1 MGAAVMRGRHLRVL
15 AAVAIGVVSFVL
27 GVTVYPDIDH
37 RLVGTPY
44 GAGLNVCLALVV
56 LCWMASI
63 VTRDHSWVDR
73 LWSLVPALY
82 CGIVVADVGFG
93 SARITVMTVL
103 ACLWGARL
111 TFNLARRGGYRAGSQ
126 DYRWTYIQ
134 DQLTELQFQ
143 LFNVTLVSF
152 IQMAIVWWFTSP
164 IHQAWLHAEVP
175 LGWLDYV
182 AIVAFLTLLVLEGVA
197 DGQMWRFQQNKKQ
210 LVASGAE
217 VERPFMTEGLFRY
230 CRHPN
235 CACEMGMWVVFNLF
249 AISASGRLWH
259 WTGLGCVILVV
270 LVLGSTQLTEKIS
283 SARYPGYSRYQAAV
297 PMFIPNPLNPR
308 PRRAQPVYL

>member
-1 MGAAVMRGRHLRVL
+1 MRGRHLRVL

-27 GVTVYPDIDH
+27 GVSVYSAIDH
-37 RLVGTPY
+37 RFVGTPY
-44 GAGLNVCLALVV
+44 GAALNVCLALVV

-152 IQMAIVWWFTSP
+152 IQLAIVWWFTSP

-182 AIVAFLTLLVLEGVA
+182 AIAAFLTLLVLESVA
-197 DGQMWRFQQNKKQ
+197 DGQMWRFQQDKKR
-210 LVASGAE
+210 LVATGAE

-270 LVLGSTQLTEKIS
+270 LFLGSTQLTEKIS

-308 PRRAQPVYL
+308 RRRAQPVYL

>member
-1 MGAAVMRGRHLRVL
+1 MQARFLRN
-15 AAVAIGVVSFVL
+15 IGVVAAAVL
-27 GVTVYPDIDH
+27 ILLVGGKLYSAIDH
-37 RLVGTPY
+37 PLVGTPY
-44 GAGLNVCLALVV
+44 GAALNVCLALVV
-56 LCWMASI
+56 LCWMVSI

-134 DQLTELQFQ
+134 DQLTGLQFQ
-143 LFNVTLVSF
+143 LFNVILISF

-182 AIVAFLTLLVLEGVA
+182 AIAAFLTLLVLESVA
-197 DGQMWRFQQNKKQ
+197 DGQMWRFQQDKKR
-210 LVASGAE
+210 LVAAGAE
-217 VERPFMTEGLFRY
+217 VERPFMAEGLFRY

-235 CACEMGMWVVFNLF
+235 CACEMGMWVVFYLF
-249 AISASGRLWH
+249 AISASGRIWH
-259 WTGLGCVILVV
+259 WTGLGCVILV
-270 LVLGSTQLTEKIS
+270 LLFGGSTQLTEKIS
-283 SARYPGYSRYQAAV
+283 GQKYPAYSRYQAAV
-297 PMFIPNPLNPR
+297 PRFIPVALNPR
-308 PRRAQPVYL
+308 RRRARPVYL